1 MFDHDHDHAPT
12 PHHTTYGSSSLMTAN
27 IFTPYYYQ
35 SVNWE
40 AFGGSVFRL
49 VQRQQLIH
57 RNDMLSVWI
66 DDLLYFSC
74 RFLLFMVFMGYH
86 IIREKRYTVYKR
98 WTRLPGIKRTTR
110 RGRS

>member
-74 RFLLFMVFMGYH
+74 RFLLFMVFMG
-86 IIREKRYTVYKR
+86 
-98 WTRLPGIKRTTR
+98 
-110 RGRS
+110 

>member
-1 MFDHDHDHAPT
+1 
-12 PHHTTYGSSSLMTAN
+12 MTAN

-86 IIREKRYTVYKR
+86 IIREK
-98 WTRLPGIKRTTR
+98 
-110 RGRS
+110 